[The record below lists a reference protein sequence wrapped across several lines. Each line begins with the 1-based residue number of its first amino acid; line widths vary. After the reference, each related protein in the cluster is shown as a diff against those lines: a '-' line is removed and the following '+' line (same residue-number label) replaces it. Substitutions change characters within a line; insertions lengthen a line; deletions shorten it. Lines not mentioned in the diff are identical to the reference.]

1 MDEESSSTG
10 PSAENPPSMDL
21 APAPPAPMGWGF
33 WAIMALIGVLI
44 LLIIYAQVQGITHP
58 VTVNLTETNWTLTSY
73 VSTGGTM
80 VPATTGPKMNL
91 SFGPSNES
99 TLRGYTG
106 CSWYSYVYSLNKTA
120 FSLSNETLTPSS
132 FDDPG
137 MIQAESSYM
146 DDLKNTTSVRFR
158 GGRLTFYDVG
168 GKPVL
173 VFEQSVS

>member
-1 MDEESSSTG
+1 
-10 PSAENPPSMDL
+10 MDL

-33 WAIMALIGVLI
+33 WAIMADRRADPPYHLRTGSGHNPPGYCQPDRDQLDAD
-44 LLIIYAQVQGITHP
+44 LLCIYRRNNGP
-58 VTVNLTETNWTLTSY
+58 GNDWTEDEPFIWSL
-73 VSTGGTM
+73 
-80 VPATTGPKMNL
+80 
-91 SFGPSNES
+91 E
-99 TLRGYTG
+99 RGYPAWIHRLQ
-106 CSWYSYVYSLNKTA
+106 SVLYVYSLNKTA
-120 FSLSNETLTPSS
+120 FSLSNETLTPTP